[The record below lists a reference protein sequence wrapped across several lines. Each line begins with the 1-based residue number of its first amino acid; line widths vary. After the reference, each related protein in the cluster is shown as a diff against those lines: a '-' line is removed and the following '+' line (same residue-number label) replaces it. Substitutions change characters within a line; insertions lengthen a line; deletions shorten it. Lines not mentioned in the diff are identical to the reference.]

1 MVVGDDVTH
10 AHVVVVVVVVARLLL
25 ERGPDDAGAA
35 RRVPAVGA
43 ARGVIGEAH
52 HRSTRLLEHPSRVGV
67 VDEGARGIGR
77 AGGDGRG

>member
-1 MVVGDDVTH
+1 MVVGDDVPH
-10 AHVVVVVVVVARLLL
+10 ADVVVARLLL

-43 ARGVIGEAH
+43 ARDVIGEAH

-67 VDEGARGIGR
+67 IDEGARGMR
-77 AGGDGRG
+77 RVSGGGRG